1 MKGIVKEALEFDGKK
16 SYVDFGAAF
25 EKDVLAAG
33 SEEWTITLWIKPISL
48 VSNASNH
55 GTMNCFL
62 AKASD
67 PSNDNLEFGVQTNN
81 DLHLYIDAQPKD
93 SQMDFGEGELKKGK
107 WHFVGVSYDTKGS
120 VDVWLDKN
128 HYPEPN
134 SWKGSRMDAAGGS
147 PFTIGATIH
156 IDTYLHGAVDEVAVY
171 ERALSEKEIIKNRQA
186 ALAVAS
192 TGKLTI
198 TWGQIK
204 ASK

>member
-1 MKGIVKEALEFDGKK
+1 
-16 SYVDFGAAF
+16 
-25 EKDVLAAG
+25 
-33 SEEWTITLWIKPISL
+33 
-48 VSNASNH
+48 
-55 GTMNCFL
+55 
-62 AKASD
+62 
-67 PSNDNLEFGVQTNN
+67 
-81 DLHLYIDAQPKD
+81 
-93 SQMDFGEGELKKGK
+93 MDFGEGELKKGK

-120 VDVWLDKN
+120 VDVWLNKN